1 MTTTVTCEQCG
12 KQFTAWHNRRFCD
25 ECSRLKNVEYMRRY
39 IAAHRTD
46 EAWQARHRAANN
58 RYRKRKEAMK
68 C

>member
-12 KQFTAWHNRRFCD
+12 KQFTAWFTRRFCD
-25 ECSRLKNVEYMRRY
+25 ECRRLRNIAVVKRNQ
-39 IAAHRTD
+39 AAHRTD
-46 EAWQARHRAANN
+46 EAWQARRRAANS